1 MKVFGDIA
9 SGNCYKVKLT
19 LEQLAIPHEWHH
31 VNILEGETKRP
42 DFLRLNPNGKI
53 PILLLDDGT
62 ALSESNAIIDYL
74 AEGTDLYPTDRLAR
88 ARVLQWQ
95 FFEQYSH
102 EPYIAVARYI
112 NRYLG
117 LPESRRPEYESKQ
130 TGGIKALQVMEEQL
144 KKTPFLIGNDYS
156 VADISLYAYTH
167 VADEGGFDLLAFP
180 AVVAWL
186 SRVKAQP
193 GHVTIGWRQ
202 PRQDGAAAVDER
214 PGSKRNP

>member
-9 SGNCYKVKLT
+9 SGNCYKVKLV

-42 DFLRLNPNGKI
+42 EFLRMSPNGKI
-53 PILLLDDGT
+53 PVLLLDGGDT
-62 ALSESNAIIDYL
+62 LSESNAIIDYL
-74 AEGTDLYPTDRLAR
+74 AEGSDLYPSDRLTR

-112 NRYLG
+112 NKYLG
-117 LPESRRPEYESKQ
+117 LPESRRQEYESKQ
-130 TGGIKALQVMEEQL
+130 GGGMRALQVMEQQL
-144 KKTPFLIGNDYS
+144 KRTPYLAGENYT

-167 VADEGGFDLLAFP
+167 VADEGGFDLSTFP
-180 AVVAWL
+180 AVAEWL
-186 SRVKAQP
+186 SRVKAQA
-193 GHVTIGWRQ
+193 GHVTMEQ
-202 PRQDGAAAVDER
+202 FQ
-214 PGSKRNP
+214 